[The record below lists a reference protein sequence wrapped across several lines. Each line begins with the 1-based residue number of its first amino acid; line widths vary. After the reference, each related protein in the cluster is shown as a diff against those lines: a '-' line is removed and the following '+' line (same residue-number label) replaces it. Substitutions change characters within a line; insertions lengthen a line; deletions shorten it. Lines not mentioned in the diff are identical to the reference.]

1 MHCNLENTLFLQIIA
16 IFFFPVTNIV
26 MYNLLSLWV
35 SWIVSWNGGI
45 AESKGTCIFEVFDTH
60 CQIAFRKVVLTEA
73 PSSRAGNAQE
83 PAHSRLSGD
92 AAWAGNAQE
101 PAHSRLSGDAAW
113 VIHGGNSFSH
123 LSLCF
128 SFLSPFVSFLG
139 FLPDSLLWKD
149 RLINPVLINNLKLH
163 SATVGV

>member
-1 MHCNLENTLFLQIIA
+1 MIFYTILWNAMHCNLENTLFLQIIA

-26 MYNLLSLWV
+26 MNNLLSLRILDCFLKQGNCWV
-35 SWIVSWNGGI
+35 KGHVHFWGFWHPLPNRFQEGGAHWSPPP
-45 AESKGTCIFEVFDTH
+45 AEQGTPRSPPIHFSLVMLHGLF
-60 CQIAFRKVVLTEA
+60 TEA
-73 PSSRAGNAQE
+73 TVSPIS
-83 PAHSRLSGD
+83 
-92 AAWAGNAQE
+92 
-101 PAHSRLSGDAAW
+101 
-113 VIHGGNSFSH
+113 

-149 RLINPVLINNLKLH
+149 RLINPVPINNLKLH